1 MDKTKPASIVG
12 HIPSQK
18 DSVLNTISKEGNFI
32 KKRDISQNTY
42 KVQKDTTYL
51 ILIFPLLC
59 YRGAFMCGSH
69 YKFQKLFFFH
79 SPKLSNFFHSS
90 FLFYFPLFL
99 SYQTKGNILFY
110 FLLLK
115 TFIHTHT
122 HTHAYCCGKKKKK
135 TGAGSSWATFWG

>member
-51 ILIFPLLC
+51 ILIFTK
-59 YRGAFMCGSH
+59 H
-69 YKFQKLFFFH
+69 KKHDQK
-79 SPKLSNFFHSS
+79 SK
-90 FLFYFPLFL
+90 
-99 SYQTKGNILFY
+99 
-110 FLLLK
+110 
-115 TFIHTHT
+115 
-122 HTHAYCCGKKKKK
+122 
-135 TGAGSSWATFWG
+135 